1 MKAFFMNQPSSEKN
15 VNYPPADYINKPII
29 IYYFI
34 DPFCETGWDI
44 EPILKKI
51 TMEYG
56 AFCSIR
62 PVVSHSSSHVKSK
75 QINDVF
81 TTKGNYTILQGN
93 KTGRDYLRHIQD
105 YLFLY
110 KDNTDVDAI
119 IRKACNNTNI
129 DTHEF
134 ERDLYSVSAK
144 KAYESDQK
152 LVEEM
157 EVQHFPTL
165 VFLSQHIEDYSMKVS
180 GVHHYETYTYI
191 LE

>member
-81 TTKGNYTILQGN
+81 TTKGKYTILLAIKAAALHGN
-93 KTGRDYLRHIQD
+93 EKDRDYLRHIKD

-110 KDNTDVDAI
+110 QFNTDVD
-119 IRKACNNTNI
+119 
-129 DTHEF
+129 
-134 ERDLYSVSAK
+134 
-144 KAYESDQK
+144 
-152 LVEEM
+152 
-157 EVQHFPTL
+157 
-165 VFLSQHIEDYSMKVS
+165 
-180 GVHHYETYTYI
+180 
-191 LE
+191 